1 MSCRLQTSY
10 GNQCFWFD
18 WNLQVS
24 TLRNLILQIAC
35 FDGLCVTLVVV
46 RVLNDWA
53 LYKREKWEG
62 YILFV
67 RHLIF
72 VPDCCFCVMVQ
83 LRSMSKSKCFL
94 YSCLPCDCLSD
105 CKTFGARTKWRKDPS
120 SATRGKK
127 KASGGWAQTSGRRKR
142 ESTGSAEKRKGTEGE
157 TTEQSSEQENGCSP
171 PKQRRNGALS
181 VWLAENC

>member
-1 MSCRLQTSY
+1 MQVANLLGKSMFLVWLKPSSINPEKFNITNCMFWWLVCYSCCNKDPQ
-10 GNQCFWFD
+10 
-18 WNLQVS
+18 
-24 TLRNLILQIAC
+24 
-35 FDGLCVTLVVV
+35 
-46 RVLNDWA
+46 A
-53 LYKREKWEG
+53 LSKREKWEG

-67 RHLIF
+67 RHLIL

-105 CKTFGARTKWRKDPS
+105 CKAFGARTKWRKDPS

-142 ESTGSAEKRKGTEGE
+142 ESAGSAEKRKGTEGE
-157 TTEQSSEQENGCSP
+157 TTEQSSEQENGCSSS
-171 PKQRRNGALS
+171 KQRRNGALS